1 MLLWASLLVLAPVC
15 GQLEAASKPVISL
28 HPPWTVAFKGET
40 VTLTCNVFHF
50 HAPEK
55 IKRFLWYLGRR
66 MLRETPGNTL
76 EVRDSGQ
83 YRCQTQDSLP
93 SDQVNMI
100 FSSDWLV
107 LQAPHGV
114 FEGDT
119 LVLRCQTRSQETLTS
134 VKYIWN
140 GKVISA
146 SNQSQDLSIP
156 RASSN
161 NSGFYHCTGRVD
173 KMHTWRSNAKSVQI
187 QELFPHPKLKVTPSQ
202 PTEGSSVNLSCET
215 QLPPER
221 PDTVLHFSFFRDRR
235 VVLSDWSRSPEL
247 QITAIWRQDAGSYT
261 CGAAAAQGVR
271 KLSLPVHV
279 YVQGV
284 PVSGVLL
291 ETQPPEGRA
300 LAGEPLVL
308 ICSAAE
314 GTGDTTFSWYREDT
328 GESLGRKRRRSQR
341 AQLEIPAVG
350 GSHAGGY
357 FCTADN
363 GHGLAC
369 SAVLNVTVTALLGGA
384 RQCCFPLAS
393 QRGFN
398 GEPRRRCSWFPEC
411 PSAVIGALFLS
422 GLPNQPHV
430 ASSRVA
436 GANSQEARVQEYGL
450 SRERVPSNANLELVS
465 VGTPGNRMGLIAAG
479 ATGGLLSILVPAA
492 GLLIYRR
499 HQRKSGGGS
508 PGNTTRS
515 PPATGPG
522 QAPHGRCQGQKDS
535 PVELQ
540 HLYGNGSLGE
550 GHLVYSEIQ
559 TIRPGQK
566 GEASASGASLEDKH
580 ATVIYSSVKTRLQGD
595 SAGKVRSQ
603 HEDATDSYE
612 NVPPA

>member
-28 HPPWTVAFKGET
+28 HPPWTVAFRGET
-40 VTLTCNVFHF
+40 VTLTCNVLHL

-66 MLRETPGNTL
+66 TLRETPGNTL

-100 FSSDWLV
+100 FSSGWLV
-107 LQAPHGV
+107 LQTPHGV

-119 LVLRCQTRSQETLTS
+119 LVLRCRTRSRETLTS

-140 GKVISA
+140 RKVISA

-173 KMHTWRSNAKSVQI
+173 KMHTWRSNTKSVQV

-202 PTEGSSVNLSCET
+202 PTEGGSVNLSCET

-221 PDTVLHFSFFRDRR
+221 PDTVLHFSFFGDRR

-261 CGAAAAQGVR
+261 CGAAAAQGVH

-284 PVSGVLL
+284 PVSRVLL

-314 GTGDTTFSWYREDT
+314 GTGDTTFSWHREDT

-369 SAVLNVTVTALLGGA
+369 SSVLNVTVT
-384 RQCCFPLAS
+384 
-393 QRGFN
+393 
-398 GEPRRRCSWFPEC
+398 
-411 PSAVIGALFLS
+411 
-422 GLPNQPHV
+422 
-430 ASSRVA
+430 
-436 GANSQEARVQEYGL
+436 
-450 SRERVPSNANLELVS
+450 
-465 VGTPGNRMGLIAAG
+465 GTPGNRMGLIAAG
-479 ATGGLLSILVPAA
+479 ATGGLLSVLVLAA

-499 HQRKSGGGS
+499 HQRKSGDGS

-515 PPATGPG
+515 SPATGPG

-559 TIRPGQK
+559 TIRPGQE
-566 GEASASGASLEDKH
+566 GEGKSLGKILVANYTPSFNTCLLSTPYVLGAAVSTRSRSADKAGGNPCRRSLDSKERRQTPKDASCIS
-580 ATVIYSSVKTRLQGD
+580 
-595 SAGKVRSQ
+595 
-603 HEDATDSYE
+603 
-612 NVPPA
+612 

>member
-28 HPPWTVAFKGET
+28 HPPWTVAFRGET
-40 VTLTCNVFHF
+40 VTLTCHVLHF

-100 FSSDWLV
+100 FSSGWLV

-119 LVLRCQTRSQETLTS
+119 LVLRCHTRSRETLTS

-161 NSGFYHCTGRVD
+161 NSGFYHCTGRTD
-173 KMHTWRSNAKSVQI
+173 KMHPWKSNTKSVQI

-221 PDTVLHFSFFRDRR
+221 LDTVLRFSFFRDRW
-235 VVLSDWSRSPEL
+235 VVLSDWSRAPEL
-247 QITAIWRQDAGSYT
+247 RIAAIWRQDAGSYT
-261 CGAAAAQGVR
+261 CGAAAAQGVH

-279 YVQGV
+279 HVQGV
-284 PVSGVLL
+284 PVSRVLL

-314 GTGDTTFSWYREDT
+314 GTGDTTFSWHREDT
-328 GESLGRKRRRSQR
+328 GESLGTKRRRSRR

-363 GHGLAC
+363 GHGLVC
-369 SAVLNVTVTALLGGA
+369 SAVLNVTVT
-384 RQCCFPLAS
+384 
-393 QRGFN
+393 
-398 GEPRRRCSWFPEC
+398 
-411 PSAVIGALFLS
+411 
-422 GLPNQPHV
+422 
-430 ASSRVA
+430 
-436 GANSQEARVQEYGL
+436 
-450 SRERVPSNANLELVS
+450 
-465 VGTPGNRMGLIAAG
+465 GTPGNRMGLIAAG
-479 ATGGLLSILVPAA
+479 ATGGLLSVLVLAA
-492 GLLIYRR
+492 GLLIYCR
-499 HQRKSGGGS
+499 HQRKSGDGS

-540 HLYGNGSLGE
+540 HLFGNGSLGE

-559 TIRPGQK
+559 TIRPGQE
-566 GEASASGASLEDKH
+566 GEASASGVSLEDKH
-580 ATVIYSSVKTRLQGD
+580 AAVVYSSVKTQLQGD

>member
-187 QELFPHPKLKVTPSQ
+187 QASSGTAGSCCQTGAGPRNCRSQ
-202 PTEGSSVNLSCET
+202 PSGDKTRGHTRAGLLRPRASASSASRCTSTCRPSLGTVAPRNAGGRLRCKGSGRRTRARRRGALLLTEPAPSR
-215 QLPPER
+215 R
-221 PDTVLHFSFFRDRR
+221 PD
-235 VVLSDWSRSPEL
+235 
-247 QITAIWRQDAGSYT
+247 
-261 CGAAAAQGVR
+261 
-271 KLSLPVHV
+271 
-279 YVQGV
+279 
-284 PVSGVLL
+284 
-291 ETQPPEGRA
+291 
-300 LAGEPLVL
+300 
-308 ICSAAE
+308 
-314 GTGDTTFSWYREDT
+314 
-328 GESLGRKRRRSQR
+328 LGRTT
-341 AQLEIPAVG
+341 EE
-350 GSHAGGY
+350 
-357 FCTADN
+357 
-363 GHGLAC
+363 
-369 SAVLNVTVTALLGGA
+369 LG
-384 RQCCFPLAS
+384 
-393 QRGFN
+393 
-398 GEPRRRCSWFPEC
+398 
-411 PSAVIGALFLS
+411 
-422 GLPNQPHV
+422 V
-430 ASSRVA
+430 ASSQAIATQSGSTRPRA
-436 GANSQEARVQEYGL
+436 GRTHVQRSIQSPSRLWHL
-450 SRERVPSNANLELVS
+450 SRAPRDRGPGVRSAPGDPAPGGPGTCGGASGPHLLRGRRHRGHHVLLVPGGHGGESGEE
-465 VGTPGNRMGLIAAG
+465 TPAFPEGAAG
-479 ATGGLLSILVPAA
+479 DPCGRREPRGGLLLHGRQRPRPRLQRGPERHGHRHSREQNGPHCRGSHWGTAQHSCPGCRPAD
-492 GLLIYRR
+492 L
-499 HQRKSGGGS
+499 
-508 PGNTTRS
+508 
-515 PPATGPG
+515 PPAPEEV
-522 QAPHGRCQGQKDS
+522 RRWFS
-535 PVELQ
+535 
-540 HLYGNGSLGE
+540 
-550 GHLVYSEIQ
+550 
-559 TIRPGQK
+559 R
-566 GEASASGASLEDKH
+566 KH
-580 ATVIYSSVKTRLQGD
+580 NQ
-595 SAGKVRSQ
+595 
-603 HEDATDSYE
+603 
-612 NVPPA
+612 VPTFSHPRK

>member
-28 HPPWTVAFKGET
+28 HPPWTVAFRGET
-40 VTLTCNVFHF
+40 VTLTCNVFHS

-100 FSSDWLV
+100 FSSGWLV

-119 LVLRCQTRSQETLTS
+119 LVLRCQTRSRETLTS

-173 KMHTWRSNAKSVQI
+173 KMHTWRSNTKSVQI

-221 PDTVLHFSFFRDRR
+221 PDTVLHFTFFRDHR

-261 CGAAAAQGVR
+261 CGAAAAQGVH

-279 YVQGV
+279 YVQAPAGV

-314 GTGDTTFSWYREDT
+314 GTGDTTFSWHREDT
-328 GESLGRKRRRSQR
+328 GESLGRKRWRSQR

-369 SAVLNVTVTALLGGA
+369 SAVLNVTVTDA
-384 RQCCFPLAS
+384 
-393 QRGFN
+393 
-398 GEPRRRCSWFPEC
+398 EPNLHT
-411 PSAVIGALFLS
+411 A

-479 ATGGLLSILVPAA
+479 ATGGLLSVLVLAT

-499 HQRKSGGGS
+499 HQRKSGDGS

-515 PPATGPG
+515 SPATGPG

-540 HLYGNGSLGE
+540 HLYSNGSLGE

-559 TIRPGQK
+559 TIRPGQE

-580 ATVIYSSVKTRLQGD
+580 AAVIYSSVKTQLQGD

-603 HEDATDSYE
+603 HGDATDSYE

>member
-369 SAVLNVTVTALLGGA
+369 SAVLNVTVT
-384 RQCCFPLAS
+384 
-393 QRGFN
+393 
-398 GEPRRRCSWFPEC
+398 
-411 PSAVIGALFLS
+411 
-422 GLPNQPHV
+422 
-430 ASSRVA
+430 
-436 GANSQEARVQEYGL
+436 
-450 SRERVPSNANLELVS
+450 
-465 VGTPGNRMGLIAAG
+465 GTPGNRMGLIAAG

-566 GEASASGASLEDKH
+566 GEASASGASLEDKVSVRPCLF
-580 ATVIYSSVKTRLQGD
+580 ALPPLPTAPSSLP
-595 SAGKVRSQ
+595 
-603 HEDATDSYE
+603 
-612 NVPPA
+612 VPESPSSSFHPSTPQLSTPR